1 MHHDISPWEQQQ
13 ATPNVTSSPATS
25 TSHEYPTTPSHSA
38 IPILAT
44 LTPVTVTATAL
55 TQSTATSLLS
65 HPSPSLLSPDSPA
78 VFTRNNND
86 FHNLWPRAL
95 VLDILTDWAD
105 QVYPLAPLLHR
116 QTFLHRFL
124 TREDEHSPVFCAL
137 VLSTCAVTISTLR
150 RLSYQKYP
158 NVTVLQCLD
167 AIEQGSMLHP
177 RKYTLDWCI
186 SCYNVAS
193 SFHALDGQ
201 EELRQYQMI
210 KDAIAGAQWL
220 LFCDPGRDA
229 MSLHDREILRR
240 LFWLMTMWQL

>member
-1 MHHDISPWEQQQ
+1 MHHNISPWEQQ
-13 ATPNVTSSPATS
+13 ARDVTSSPIA
-25 TSHEYPTTPSHSA
+25 SHEYPTTPTHSS
-38 IPILAT
+38 IPALAT
-44 LTPVTVTATAL
+44 LTPATVLTHTTATAL
-55 TQSTATSLLS
+55 SQ
-65 HPSPSLLSPDSPA
+65 PSPSLLSPDSPA
-78 VFTRNNND
+78 VFSQNTA
-86 FHNLWPRAL
+86 FHGLCPRAL

-116 QTFLHRFL
+116 QAFLHRFL
-124 TREDEHSPVFCAL
+124 AREDEHSPVFCAL

-158 NVTVLQCLD
+158 TVTVLQCLD
-167 AIEQGSMLHP
+167 AIEQGDMLCP

-210 KDAIAGAQWL
+210 KDAIAGVQWL